1 MNMLVLMSCVLFGI
15 AFYFISTS
23 LVDVATVKASKTLV
37 SAVKQQGG
45 KKQKLL
51 DFYINKFADILSKI
65 IKLDKL
71 HHDKIKS
78 ALFIANINL
87 SPEKYMAKA
96 FVKSLLFSLLAIP
109 VTLISP
115 LFSLAIIGL
124 AVLLWF
130 SEYFFAFDYVKKRRK
145 IIEREIPRFA
155 STVAQ
160 SIEANRDILKILS
173 SYINVAGTEF
183 AHELDITI
191 ADMKSSNYE
200 NALIRLDTR
209 VGSLLLSDV
218 IRGLVGVLRGDKQEM
233 YFKMI
238 CFDMRQIE
246 QNNLKKEASLRPE
259 KMKKYSMMMLLCIIL
274 IYGVVL
280 SVEVMSSLG
289 AFLI

>member
-1 MNMLVLMSCVLFGI
+1 MNMLVLISCVLFGV

-115 LFSLAIIGL
+115 LFSLVIIGL

-173 SYINVAGTEF
+173 SYRNVAGTEF

-200 NALIRLDTR
+200 NALIRLETR

-259 KMKKYSMMMLLCIIL
+259 KMKKY
-274 IYGVVL
+274 
-280 SVEVMSSLG
+280 
-289 AFLI
+289 FQT

>member
-1 MNMLVLMSCVLFGI
+1 MNILILISCVFFGV

-23 LVDVATVKASKTLV
+23 LLDVATVKASKTLV
-37 SAVKQQGG
+37 FAAKQQGQ
-45 KKQKLL
+45 KRQKLL
-51 DFYINKFADILSKI
+51 DFYINKFAETLSKI

-71 HHDKIKS
+71 HYDKIKS
-78 ALFIANINL
+78 VLFIAHINL

-96 FVKSLLFSLLAIP
+96 FVKSLLFSLISIP
-109 VTLISP
+109 VTVISP
-115 LFSLAIIGL
+115 LFSLVIIGL

-130 SEYFFAFDYVKKRRK
+130 SEYFFAFDYVKKRK
-145 IIEREIPRFA
+145 IIIEKEVPRFA

-160 SIEANRDILKILS
+160 SIESNKDILKILS
-173 SYINVAGTEF
+173 SYRHVAGSEF

-200 NALIRLDTR
+200 NALIRLETR

-218 IRGLVGVLRGDKQEM
+218 IRGLVGVLRGDNQEM

-274 IYGVVL
+274 IYAVVL